1 VLNSENEKKRAQ
13 ELLAGSDAH
22 AKQFFDEFFPRLYRF
37 AINRMSGD
45 HEATREVVQNSL
57 AKILLNLSK
66 FRGDSSLF
74 TWMCSICNHEISDF
88 LKRRTKYRQSIVL
101 ESELSEFEGVD
112 SGSAQLAQDQPDD
125 IYGRDQHAVAI
136 HLALDSLPA
145 IYGNVLEWKYIQGL
159 SVNEMSARL
168 GLSQAATQSVLYR
181 ARMAFQ
187 NIFSDP
193 LTLRNFSASRE
204 IGP

>member
-1 VLNSENEKKRAQ
+1 MLNNENEKKRAQ
-13 ELLAGSDAH
+13 EFLAGSDADS
-22 AKQFFDEFFPRLYRF
+22 KQFFDEFFPRLYRF

-57 AKILLNLSK
+57 SKILVNLSK

-88 LKRRTKYRQSIVL
+88 SKKRAKYRRSIVL
-101 ESELSEFEGVD
+101 ESELGEFEGVD
-112 SGSAQLAQDQPDD
+112 LRADQKTPDQPDD
-125 IYGRDQHAVAI
+125 IYGRDQHALAI

-145 IYGNVLEWKYIQGL
+145 IYGNVLEWKYIEGL
-159 SVNEMSARL
+159 SVNEMSTRL
-168 GLSQAATQSVLYR
+168 GLSHVATQSVLYR

-187 NIFSDP
+187 EVFSNP
-193 LTLRNFSASRE
+193 LALRSFLAPGE
-204 IGP
+204 IGS